1 MTGKEKGEVRRIKI
15 LEFIKVYIKKH
26 GYSPSY
32 EEIKK
37 GVGLKS
43 KSSVYNHV
51 QQMLDEGMLET
62 DAEKGA
68 SRALRVP
75 GCKFVWEE

>member
-1 MTGKEKGEVRRIKI
+1 MTDKGKGELRRVKI
-15 LEFIKVYIKKH
+15 LEFIKVYIKKY

-32 EEIKK
+32 EEIGE

-43 KSSVYNHV
+43 KSSVYTHIKK
-51 QQMLDEGMLET
+51 MLDIGMLET
-62 DAEKGA
+62 DAED
-68 SRALRVP
+68 SPRALRVP